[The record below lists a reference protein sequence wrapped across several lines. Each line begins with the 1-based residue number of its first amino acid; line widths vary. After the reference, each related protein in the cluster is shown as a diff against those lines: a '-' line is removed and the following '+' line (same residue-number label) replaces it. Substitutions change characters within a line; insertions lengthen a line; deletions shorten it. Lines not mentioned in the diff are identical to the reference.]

1 MSGVQPRQRRSGGMA
16 RWVRKFRDA
25 GAGVVEGVATES
37 SMRVHF
43 AVGAAVVAAAAI
55 LDVEAWRWAVLLI
68 CIAVVL
74 ASEYFNSAIEQVI
87 GVLHPAHDDRLGRA
101 LHLAA
106 GGVLVAAILAAIVGG
121 IVLVPPALHF
131 FAG

>member
-1 MSGVQPRQRRSGGMA
+1 MTASDPRQQRSGGTA

-25 GAGVVEGVATES
+25 GVGVVEGIATES

-43 AVGAAVVAAAAI
+43 VVATAVVVAAAI

-68 CIAVVL
+68 CIAIVL
-74 ASEYFNSAIEQVI
+74 AGEYFNSAIEQVI
-87 GVLHPAHDDRLGRA
+87 GVLHPTHDDRLGRA

-121 IVLVPPALHF
+121 IVLVPSALHF
-131 FAG
+131 IAR

>member
-1 MSGVQPRQRRSGGMA
+1 MSGGQQRRRGGME

-25 GAGVVEGVATES
+25 GAGVVDGIATES
-37 SMRVHF
+37 SMRVHV
-43 AVGAAVVAAAAI
+43 AVGAAVVAAAAF
-55 LDVEAWRWAVLLI
+55 LGVEAWRWAALLI

-87 GVLHPAHDDRLGRA
+87 GVLHPTHDERLGRA

-106 GGVLVAAILAAIVGG
+106 GGVLVAAILAGIVGV
-121 IVLVPPALHF
+121 IVLLPAALDF
-131 FAG
+131 ITG